1 MSSEGSSMKTIDFR
15 RDTITLPDQTMC
27 EEAFKAPLG
36 GSVHAARSS
45 VSSRPNRW
53 NGTIY

>member
-1 MSSEGSSMKTIDFR
+1 MSSEGSSMKTIDLR
-15 RDTITLPDQTMC
+15 RDTITLPDQTMRT
-27 EEAFKAPLG
+27 EAFKAPLG
-36 GSVHAARSS
+36 GSVRAARSS